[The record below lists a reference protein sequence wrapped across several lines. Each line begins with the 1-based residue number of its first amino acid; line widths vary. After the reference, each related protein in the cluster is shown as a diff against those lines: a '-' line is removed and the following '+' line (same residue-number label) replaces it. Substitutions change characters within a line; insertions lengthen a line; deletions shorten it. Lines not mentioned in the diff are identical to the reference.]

1 MDKIELWLS
10 LSQEVQQLIQ
20 RHITEDEFVTL
31 GFILNERYATL
42 PSTHHLAHSL
52 FDLEPTDTP
61 IVVCYQIH
69 QALAASLKREYQRV
83 YEGSF
88 GEETEWWKQLRE
100 SRYASLLNMI
110 SLTQEFVERALLLNE
125 STLPLVGVP
134 HFALPRWITQNL
146 YLYKQLITP
155 DPEEDT
161 EHQIAFR

>member
-42 PSTHHLAHSL
+42 PSTHHLAHYL

-69 QALAASLKREYQRV
+69 QALAASLKREYQRA
-83 YEGSF
+83 YEGNF
-88 GEETEWWKQLRE
+88 GEETEWWKQLYGE
-100 SRYASLLNMI
+100 SEGKENK
-110 SLTQEFVERALLLNE
+110 
-125 STLPLVGVP
+125 G
-134 HFALPRWITQNL
+134 
-146 YLYKQLITP
+146 
-155 DPEEDT
+155 
-161 EHQIAFR
+161 